1 MGKSA
6 GKIMPLPRGPYDATA
21 TYNILDMV
29 TLNNKL
35 WVAKKSGVKG
45 VTPSDDAAEWM
56 MAVDGTTDVKGLET
70 TVNEKFSAI
79 DTKFTGYDADL
90 NALRTQDNTTETN
103 VRNLSTTV
111 GNLNTSVSG
120 LSTRCANIEG
130 AIVPDT
136 EATKDSNK
144 LITSG
149 AVYKELNY
157 SEDKDMAANGDY
169 EQHASYISSSQP
181 GIGIQATV
189 ESQVTVTSNN
199 IVHKLDNTR
208 LNVNGT
214 NIYLC
219 AFRRPLQNNTDNY
232 GSSFLTGPN
241 GESTID
247 IRPGVISFRAIN
259 DGTYG
264 FGSDEFGFDL
274 DVNNKSAGLFPNFN
288 SKLDLG
294 RDMYKWRNIYA
305 STGTI
310 QTSDRNEKKDI
321 DALDDI
327 TARDL
332 IMGLHP
338 VTYKFINNTS
348 DRVHYGLIAQDVETL
363 LGHLGIENQDFA
375 GLIKSPKTDE
385 DGNPI
390 EGEYR
395 YGLRYDEFIAPLIKM
410 CQNLQNEVT
419 ELRAE
424 IETLKNK

>member
-70 TVNEKFSAI
+70 TVNEKFSEI

-90 NALRTQDNTTETN
+90 NTLHTQSNTTETN

-120 LSTRCANIEG
+120 LSTRCSNNENSINTLTTRCSNLENRTSRVYENVRNNGNKISVGCYIDNMMANTTSLSRMMTPSG
-130 AIVPDT
+130 G
-136 EATKDSNK
+136 SN
-144 LITSG
+144 
-149 AVYKELNY
+149 YKGGMV
-157 SEDKDMAANGDY
+157 SISDNGDITI
-169 EQHASYISSSQP
+169 ASLNTGSQS
-181 GIGIQATV
+181 GV
-189 ESQVTVTSNN
+189 KVNN
-199 IVHKLDNTR
+199 
-208 LNVNGT
+208 NGW
-214 NIYLC
+214 LL
-219 AFRRPLQNNTDNY
+219 PLYD
-232 GSSFLTGPN
+232 
-241 GESTID
+241 
-247 IRPGVISFRAIN
+247 GV
-259 DGTYG
+259 
-264 FGSDEFGFDL
+264 FDL
-274 DVNNKSAGLFPNFN
+274 GASD
-288 SKLDLG
+288 SKF
-294 RDMYKWRNIYA
+294 RNIYA

-390 EGEYR
+390 EGEYC

>member
-35 WVAKKSGVKG
+35 WIAKKSGVKG

-70 TVNEKFSAI
+70 EVQAKFDNYDSKLGTITTSISTVDTKI
-79 DTKFTGYDADL
+79 DTANTKIDTIS
-90 NALRTQDNTTETN
+90 NSVTNLRTDTDNLVAANNTINSSVQSLSNRCTALETRPSVEIEN
-103 VRNLSTTV
+103 TPTAGSTK
-111 GNLNTSVSG
+111 
-120 LSTRCANIEG
+120 
-130 AIVPDT
+130 AI
-136 EATKDSNK
+136 S
-144 LITSG
+144 SG
-149 AVYKELNY
+149 AVYNLTKKTGTDG
-157 SEDKDMAANGDY
+157 SENITNTIDIYGSLGRIVLERYATSASGQTTFDDTIKATGGSIDMRTEYNRNDNG
-169 EQHASYISSSQP
+169 YISSA
-181 GIGIQATV
+181 GIEISYSPSIYFKLRDGNDTRGLILNQYTLIPWADSVTYLGNDSNRYAALYAT
-189 ESQVTVTSNN
+189 
-199 IVHKLDNTR
+199 
-208 LNVNGT
+208 
-214 NIYLC
+214 
-219 AFRRPLQNNTDNY
+219 
-232 GSSFLTGPN
+232 
-241 GESTID
+241 
-247 IRPGVISFRAIN
+247 
-259 DGTYG
+259 
-264 FGSDEFGFDL
+264 
-274 DVNNKSAGLFPNFN
+274 
-288 SKLDLG
+288 
-294 RDMYKWRNIYA
+294 
-305 STGTI
+305 TGTI